1 MGAWPNLPGPAGKPE
16 PAGHSQEP
24 RCHRVRRPEVPR
36 YPAGGTAG
44 AAATRGRMYCLTAL
58 AKPSSSLEAVT

>member
-1 MGAWPNLPGPAGKPE
+1 MGALPNLPGPAGKPE

-36 YPAGGTAG
+36 YPAG